1 MTPAGREP
9 ATFRFVA
16 QHLKHCATAV
26 PVYIYI
32 YIYIYIHTH
41 THTVCVC
48 VCVRDYVRVQIHIV
62 VFALLKNEI
71 NKKRCITVDVQGS
84 A

>member
-1 MTPAGREP
+1 MENSNAPSRIEP

-16 QHLKHCATAV
+16 QHLTHCATAV
-26 PVYIYI
+26 PVYIY
-32 YIYIYIHTH
+32 TH
-41 THTVCVC
+41 THTLCVCVC
-48 VCVRDYVRVQIHIV
+48 VCDYVRVQIHIV